1 MFSYSTAQTDRVS
14 GWVRLGSAGQQT
26 VGWLADHCCCC
37 RNQLLYLHVLPFCSL
52 LLHLMMMMW
61 LLLLLLLCVTSIYY
75 SLLPTSTTSITGPGF
90 VALHFWCALVVIA
103 SLCVCVCVLHSLLSF
118 AFLFICMHAKQK
130 QKNLQLS
137 LAASIDQ
144 ALEYSS
150 LSLPWKPI
158 FALPFQCRVFVR
170 LLSSYFET
178 TLVFS

>member
-14 GWVRLGSAGQQT
+14 GWVRLRSAGQQT
-26 VGWLADHCCCC
+26 VGRLADHCCCC

-52 LLHLMMMMW
+52 LLHLMMMMMW

-90 VALHFWCALVVIA
+90 VAHRFWCALVVIA
-103 SLCVCVCVLHSLLSF
+103 SLCVCLCASLT
-118 AFLFICMHAKQK
+118 AFLCFPFHLHAKQK

-170 LLSSYFET
+170 LLSSF
-178 TLVFS
+178 F